1 MYRIFQKFKLFLLF
15 IILIMNG
22 KEVRTVIIS
31 LNNVTTT
38 HAGWYPHVIIIINTA
53 IIEISN
59 IM

>member
-1 MYRIFQKFKLFLLF
+1 
-15 IILIMNG
+15 MNG

-38 HAGWYPHVIIIINTA
+38 HAGWYPHVTIIINTA

-59 IM
+59 IMKNIIKFHL